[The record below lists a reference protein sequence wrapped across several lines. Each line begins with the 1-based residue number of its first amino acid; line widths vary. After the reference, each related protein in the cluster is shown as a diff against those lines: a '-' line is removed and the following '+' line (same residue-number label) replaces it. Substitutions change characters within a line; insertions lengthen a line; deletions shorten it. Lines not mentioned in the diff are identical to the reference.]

1 MKKKNLLLIN
11 ILILFL
17 SQSCGY
23 EPIYSQK
30 NFIFK
35 IGKIDYENNRI
46 NNQITQSL
54 KSFSNKNAQ
63 NILDL
68 ELSSKKEKNVISK
81 NKSGDPQ
88 IFNLKITIDIK
99 IKDKDDEKI
108 FISEQ
113 TYNNNENKFE
123 LNQFESEIEK
133 QLISEII
140 DDILIYLAT
149 I

>member
-1 MKKKNLLLIN
+1 MKKKNLSLIV

-17 SQSCGY
+17 FQSCGY
-23 EPIYSQK
+23 EPVYSSK
-30 NFIFK
+30 NFVFK
-35 IGKIDYENNRI
+35 IGKIDYEKNRI
-46 NNQITQSL
+46 NNQIARSL

-63 NILDL
+63 NIIDL
-68 ELSSKKEKNVISK
+68 ELNSKKEKDVISK

-88 IFNLKITIDIK
+88 IFNLRITINIK
-99 IKDKDDEKI
+99 IKDDEKT

>member
-1 MKKKNLLLIN
+1 MKKKNLFLIN

-23 EPIYSQK
+23 EPIYSSK

-35 IGKIDYENNRI
+35 IGKIDYDNNRI
-46 NNQITQSL
+46 NNQITRSL

-99 IKDKDDEKI
+99 IKDKDDKKT

-140 DDILIYLAT
+140 NDILIYLAT

>member
-1 MKKKNLLLIN
+1 MKKKNLFLII
-11 ILILFL
+11 ILNLFL
-17 SQSCGY
+17 FQGCGY
-23 EPIYSQK
+23 EPVYSSK
-30 NFIFK
+30 NFVFK

-46 NNQITQSL
+46 NNQIARSL

-63 NILDL
+63 NIIDL
-68 ELSSKKEKNVISK
+68 ELNYKKEKDVISK

-88 IFNLKITIDIK
+88 IFNLRMTINIK
-99 IKDKDDEKI
+99 IKDDEKT

>member
-1 MKKKNLLLIN
+1 MKKKNLFLII
-11 ILILFL
+11 ILNLFL
-17 SQSCGY
+17 FQGCGY
-23 EPIYSQK
+23 EPVYSSK
-30 NFIFK
+30 NFVFK

-46 NNQITQSL
+46 NNQIARSL

-63 NILDL
+63 NIIDL
-68 ELSSKKEKNVISK
+68 ELNSKKEKDVISK

-88 IFNLKITIDIK
+88 IFNLRITINIK
-99 IKDKDDEKI
+99 IKDDEKT

>member
-1 MKKKNLLLIN
+1 MKKKNLFLII
-11 ILILFL
+11 ILNLFL
-17 SQSCGY
+17 FQGCGY
-23 EPIYSQK
+23 EPVYSSK
-30 NFIFK
+30 NFVFK
-35 IGKIDYENNRI
+35 IGKTDYENNRI
-46 NNQITQSL
+46 NNQIARSL

-63 NILDL
+63 NIIDL
-68 ELSSKKEKNVISK
+68 ELNSKKEKDVISK

-88 IFNLKITIDIK
+88 IFNLRITINIK
-99 IKDKDDEKI
+99 IKDDEKT

>member
-1 MKKKNLLLIN
+1 MGTLK
-11 ILILFL
+11 FL
-17 SQSCGY
+17 TM
-23 EPIYSQK
+23 
-30 NFIFK
+30 
-35 IGKIDYENNRI
+35 R
-46 NNQITQSL
+46 
-54 KSFSNKNAQ
+54 
-63 NILDL
+63 
-68 ELSSKKEKNVISK
+68 
-81 NKSGDPQ
+81 
-88 IFNLKITIDIK
+88 ITINIK
-99 IKDKDDEKI
+99 IKDDEKT